1 MNKESSDSWDVLM
14 FWTVD
19 ELMSEVKSLK
29 KENGHLQD
37 EVSELQDE
45 VSELRVERISRD
57 ALVDQLLE
65 LIEELEGE
73 TPQDPPKKCSHGY
86 ICCKNCNEGKPCYW
100 KTLR

>member
-1 MNKESSDSWDVLM
+1 MNKESSDSWDLLM

-45 VSELRVERISRD
+45 VSGLRVERISRD

-65 LIEELEGE
+65 LIEEL
-73 TPQDPPKKCSHGY
+73 DPANRSVGHQASDL
-86 ICCKNCNEGKPCYW
+86 
-100 KTLR
+100 KT